1 MTRGQ
6 HVISVFVLSYLMM
19 TVKAMDIVDWSLAF
33 CTAPIWGAFLVALGK
48 GVYEELRK
56 AQ

>member
-6 HVISVFVLSYLMM
+6 HVISVFVLSYIMM
-19 TVKAMDIVDWSLAF
+19 SLKAIDIVDWSLAF
-33 CTAPIWGAFLVALGK
+33 CTAPIWGAFIVAVVK

-56 AQ
+56 VK

>member
-6 HVISVFVLSYLMM
+6 HVISVFVLSYIMM
-19 TVKAMDIVDWSLAF
+19 TLKAIDIVDWSLAF
-33 CTAPIWGAFLVALGK
+33 CTAPIWGAFIVAVVK

-56 AQ
+56 VK

>member
-19 TVKAMDIVDWSLAF
+19 TVKALDIVDWSLAF
-33 CTAPIWGAFLVALGK
+33 CTAPIWGAFLVALVR

>member
-6 HVISVFVLSYLMM
+6 HVISVFVLSYILM
-19 TVKAMDIVDWSLAF
+19 TLKAMDIVNWSLAF
-33 CTAPIWGAFLVALGK
+33 CTAPIWGAFLVAVVK

-56 AQ
+56 VK